1 MKRVACLLI
10 AWQIC
15 IGNAVAQDYPRKDFN
30 PSTLVDEIFA
40 TQELTVNYQD
50 LYENYLQLLSNPLD
64 LNEATDE
71 QLRALYVLSPEQ
83 IQSFLNYRKEVGPLL
98 SVYELQSVPDFSKE
112 LFLKLTP
119 FVTVKDASSTF
130 DRSIFNRILSEKNN
144 YLIIRYTQTIEQQRG
159 YSEKTDS
166 SSRYAGKP
174 GDFYTRFRTSKTGDF
189 SLGFT
194 IKKDAGEVIEWNP
207 SKKYYGFDYI
217 SFHAQTLNKG
227 KIKNLIVGDY
237 QAQFGQGI
245 ALGSVFGIGKN
256 GEAVTTVRRSNLGFL
271 PYTSIYEAGYFR
283 GAAIS
288 YQTARN
294 FTVHAMASSRGR
306 DGSFQDSTQSTISS
320 FNFTGLHRT
329 LTELANRNAI
339 LETNLAIVANYKNQI
354 IDAGLLVHRTQ
365 FDIPLNRKPNPYNQF
380 YFNGN
385 ENTNVGAFL
394 NYTHSNFTFFS
405 EFVQTL
411 NQGRAIVAGVLAS
424 LTPKLDI
431 SLLYRKFDKNFYSFY
446 SNALAEN
453 SIAQNE
459 SGMYWGW
466 KYSFNKKY
474 SIAGYA
480 DLFQF
485 PWLKYRS
492 YSPSEGSEWL
502 VRFNYRPSKT
512 VYIFLQAREE
522 IKQRNTGSDVNL
534 YLTDLGTRRN
544 YWVNVDY
551 AATPQLSFKSRV
563 QFSTYQ
569 FANKATQGM
578 AIMQDVSFDWQRLS
592 LSGRY
597 VLFDTDDFDNRIY
610 AYERDVWLAFSFP
623 AYNGKGARHFV
634 LMEYRLTKKI
644 DLWMRWAQTR
654 YTDRDT
660 IGSGGETIVG
670 NTQNDVRFQLRIKFL

>member
-1 MKRVACLLI
+1 MKKIICSLITFSIFVADLF
-10 AWQIC
+10 
-15 IGNAVAQDYPRKDFN
+15 AQDYPRKDFN
-30 PSTLVDEIFA
+30 PSSLVDEIFA
-40 TQELTVNYQD
+40 TQELAVNYQD

-71 QLRALYVLSPEQ
+71 QLSALYVLSPNQ
-83 IQSFLNYRKEVGPLL
+83 IQSFLNYRKETGTLV
-98 SVYELQSVPDFSKE
+98 SVYELQSVPGFSKE
-112 LFLKLTP
+112 LFLKIIP
-119 FVTVKDASSTF
+119 FVTVKDASS
-130 DRSIFNRILSEKNN
+130 SFNRSVFNRVLTEKNN
-144 YLIIRYTQTIEQQRG
+144 YLLLRYTQTLEQQRG
-159 YSEKTDS
+159 YLEKVDS
-166 SSRYAGKP
+166 SSRYAGKL
-174 GDFYTRFRTSKTGDF
+174 GDYYARFRTSKTGDF

-194 IKKDAGEVIEWNP
+194 VKKDAGEAITWNP
-207 SKKYYGFDYI
+207 SKRQYGFDYI

-283 GAAIS
+283 GAAIT
-288 YQTARN
+288 YQAVKN
-294 FTVHAMASSRGR
+294 LTVHAMVSSRGR
-306 DGSFQDSTQSTISS
+306 DGSFQDSTQSNISS

-329 LTELANRNAI
+329 PSELANRNAI
-339 LETNLAIVANYKNQI
+339 LETNFAVVANYKSQSV
-354 IDAGLLVHRTQ
+354 DAGVLIHRTQ
-365 FDIPLNRKPNPYNQF
+365 FDVPLSRNLTPYNQF

-394 NYTHSNFTFFS
+394 NYSLSNYTFFS

-411 NQGRAIVAGVLAS
+411 NQGRGVVAGMLTS
-424 LTPKLDI
+424 LTPKLDV

-453 SIAQNE
+453 SVAQNE
-459 SGMYWGW
+459 SGVYWGW

-480 DLFQF
+480 DLFRF

-492 YSPSEGSEWL
+492 YSPSDGSEWL
-502 VRFNYRPSKT
+502 VRFNYKPSKT
-512 VYIFLQAREE
+512 VYIFLQVREE
-522 IKQRNTGSDVNL
+522 IKQRNTSTDVNL

-544 YWVNVDY
+544 YWINVDY
-551 AATPQLSFKSRV
+551 AATPQLSFKSRA

-569 FANKATQGM
+569 FANKTTQGM

-597 VLFDTDDFDNRIY
+597 VLFDTDDFDNRLY

-644 DLWMRWAQTR
+644 DLWIRWAQTR

-660 IGSGGETIVG
+660 IGSSGETIVG
-670 NTQNDVRFQLRIKFL
+670 NTQNDVRFQVRIRF

>member
-1 MKRVACLLI
+1 MKKAGSLLI
-10 AWQIC
+10 VWSIFA
-15 IGNAVAQDYPRKDFN
+15 ADVLAQDYPRKEFN

-40 TQELTVNYQD
+40 TQELSVNYQD

-71 QLRALYVLSPEQ
+71 QLSALYVLSPQQ
-83 IQSFLNYRKEVGPLL
+83 IQSFLSYRKEAGLLL
-98 SVYELQSVPDFSKE
+98 SVYELQSVTGFSKE
-112 LFLKLTP
+112 LFLKLIP
-119 FVTVKDASSTF
+119 FVTVKDASSSF
-130 DRSIFNRILSEKNN
+130 NRSIFNRVLAEKNN
-144 YLIIRYTQTIEQQRG
+144 YLLLRYTQTLEQQKG

-166 SSRYAGKP
+166 SGRYAGKP
-174 GDFYTRFRTSKTGDF
+174 GDFYARFRTSKTGDF

-194 IKKDAGEVIEWNP
+194 VKKDAGEAIAWNP
-207 SKKYYGFDYI
+207 SRKQYGFDYI

-227 KIKNLIVGDY
+227 KIKNLIIGDY

-245 ALGSVFGIGKN
+245 SLGSVFGIGKN

-271 PYTSIYEAGYFR
+271 PYTSTYEAGYFR
-283 GAAIS
+283 GAAVS
-288 YQTARN
+288 YQAIKN
-294 FTVHAMASSRGR
+294 LIIHAMASSRGR
-306 DGSFQDSTQSTISS
+306 DGGFQDSTQNAISS

-329 LTELANRNAI
+329 PSELANRNAI
-339 LETNLAIVANYKNQI
+339 LETNFAVVANYKNQS
-354 IDAGLLVHRTQ
+354 IDAGLLIHRTQ
-365 FDIPLNRKPNPYNQF
+365 FDLPLRRNPTPYNQF

-394 NYTHSNFTFFS
+394 NYSHSNYTFFS
-405 EFVQTL
+405 EFVQTI
-411 NQGRAIVAGVLAS
+411 NQGRAVVAGLLAS

-459 SGMYWGW
+459 SGIYWGW

-480 DLFQF
+480 DLFHF

-492 YSPSEGSEWL
+492 FSPSEGSEWL
-502 VRFNYRPSKT
+502 VRFNYKPSKT

-522 IKQRNTGSDVNL
+522 IKQRNTGTDVNL
-534 YLTDLGTRRN
+534 YLTDQGTRRN
-544 YWVNVDY
+544 YWLNVDY
-551 AATPQLSFKSRV
+551 AATSKLSFKSRV
-563 QFSTYQ
+563 QFSTYEL
-569 FANKATQGM
+569 ASKATQGM
-578 AIMQDVSFDWQRLS
+578 AIMQDFSYDWSRLS

-597 VLFDTDDFDNRIY
+597 VLFDTDDFDNRVY

-623 AYNGKGARHFV
+623 AYNGKGTRHF
-634 LMEYRLTKKI
+634 LTLQYKLSAKV
-644 DLWMRWAQTR
+644 DFWVRWAQTR
-654 YTDRDT
+654 YTDRDI
-660 IGSGGETIVG
+660 IGSGGEAIVG
-670 NTQNDVRFQLRIKFL
+670 NTQNDVRFQVRMRF

>member
-1 MKRVACLLI
+1 MKKIIYSLITYSIFVADLF
-10 AWQIC
+10 
-15 IGNAVAQDYPRKDFN
+15 AQDYPRKDFN
-30 PSTLVDEIFA
+30 PSSLVDEIFA
-40 TQELTVNYQD
+40 TQDLSVNYQD
-50 LYENYLQLLSNPLD
+50 LYENYLQLLSNPID

-71 QLRALYVLSPEQ
+71 QLSALYVLSPQQ
-83 IQSFLNYRKEVGPLL
+83 IQSFLTYRKEAGSLL
-98 SVYELQSVPDFSKE
+98 SIYELQSVPGFSKE
-112 LFLKLTP
+112 LFLKLVP
-119 FVTVKDASSTF
+119 FVTVKDASSSF
-130 DRSIFNRILSEKNN
+130 NRSIFNRVLTEKNN
-144 YLIIRYTQTIEQQRG
+144 YLLLRYTQTLEQQKG
-159 YSEKTDS
+159 YLEKTDS

-174 GDFYTRFRTSKTGDF
+174 GDFYARFRTSKTGDF

-194 IKKDAGEVIEWNP
+194 LKIDAGEAIAWDP

-227 KIKNLIVGDY
+227 KIKNLIIGDY

-283 GAAIS
+283 GAAIT
-288 YQTARN
+288 YQAIKNLTIHGM
-294 FTVHAMASSRGR
+294 VSSRGR
-306 DGSFQDSTQSTISS
+306 DGSFQDSTQSNISS
-320 FNFTGLHRT
+320 FNFTGSHRT
-329 LTELANRNAI
+329 PTELANRNAL
-339 LETNLAIVANYKNQI
+339 LETNFALVANYKNQSL
-354 IDAGLLVHRTQ
+354 DAGLLIHRTQ
-365 FDIPLNRKPNPYNQF
+365 FDVPLRRNLTPYNQF

-394 NYTHSNFTFFS
+394 NYSHSNYTFFS

-411 NQGRAIVAGVLAS
+411 NQGNAVVAGMLAS
-424 LTPKLDI
+424 LTPKLDV

-459 SGMYWGW
+459 SGVYWGW

-474 SIAGYA
+474 SFAGYA
-480 DLFQF
+480 DLFRF

-492 YSPSEGSEWL
+492 YSPSDGSEWL
-502 VRFNYRPSKT
+502 VRFNYKPSKT

-522 IKQRNTGSDVNL
+522 IKQRNTSTDVNL

-544 YWVNVDY
+544 YWINVDY
-551 AATPQLSFKSRV
+551 AATPQLSFKSRA

-569 FANKATQGM
+569 FINKTTQGM

-597 VLFDTDDFDNRIY
+597 VLFDTDDFDNRLY

-623 AYNGKGARHFV
+623 AYNGKGARHFI

-644 DLWMRWAQTR
+644 DLWLRWAQTR
-654 YTDRDT
+654 YTDRDA

-670 NTQNDVRFQLRIKFL
+670 NTQNDVRFQVRIRL

>member
-1 MKRVACLLI
+1 MKKAVSLLMVWPSFFSY
-10 AWQIC
+10 AL
-15 IGNAVAQDYPRKDFN
+15 AQDYPRKNFN
-30 PSTLVDEIFA
+30 PSALVDEIFA
-40 TQELTVNYQD
+40 TQELSVSYQD
-50 LYENYLQLLSNPLD
+50 LYENYLQLLSNQLD

-71 QLRALYVLSPEQ
+71 QLSAFYVLNPQQ
-83 IQSFLNYRKEVGPLL
+83 IQSFLNYRKEAGSLL
-98 SVYELQSVPDFSKE
+98 SVYELQSVPGFSKE
-112 LFLKLTP
+112 LFLKVIP
-119 FVTVKDASSTF
+119 FVTVKDASSSF
-130 DRSIFNRILSEKNN
+130 NRSIFNRVLAEKNN
-144 YLIIRYTQTIEQQRG
+144 YLLLRYSQTLEQQKG

-166 SSRYAGKP
+166 SGRYAGKP

-194 IKKDAGEVIEWNP
+194 LKKDAGEAIAWNP
-207 SKKYYGFDYI
+207 SKKQYGFDYI
-217 SFHAQTLNKG
+217 SFHAQALNKG

-288 YQTARN
+288 YQVVKSLTIHGM
-294 FTVHAMASSRGR
+294 VSSRGR
-306 DGSFQDSTQSTISS
+306 DASFQDSTQSNISS

-329 LTELANRNAI
+329 PSELANRHAI
-339 LETNLAIVANYKNQI
+339 LETNFALVANYKNQS
-354 IDAGLLVHRTQ
+354 IDAGVLMHRTQ
-365 FDIPLNRKPNPYNQF
+365 FDLSLRRNSTPYNQF
-380 YFNGN
+380 HFNGN

-394 NYTHSNFTFFS
+394 NYSHSNYTFFS

-411 NQGRAIVAGVLAS
+411 NQGSAVVAGMLSS
-424 LTPKLDI
+424 LTPRLDV

-459 SGMYWGW
+459 SGVYWGW

-492 YSPSEGSEWL
+492 YSPSDGSEWL
-502 VRFNYRPSKT
+502 VRFNYKPSKT

-522 IKQRNTGSDVNL
+522 IKQRNTSTDANL
-534 YLTDLGTRRN
+534 YLTDFGTRRN
-544 YWVNVDY
+544 YWINVDY
-551 AATPQLSFKSRV
+551 AATPQLTFKSRA

-569 FANKATQGM
+569 FANKATQGT

-597 VLFDTDDFDNRIY
+597 VLFDTDDFDNRLY

-623 AYNGKGARHFV
+623 AYNGKGARHFI

-644 DLWMRWAQTR
+644 DLWVRWAQTR
-654 YTDRDT
+654 YTDRDA

-670 NTQNDVRFQLRIKFL
+670 NTQNDVRFQVRIRL